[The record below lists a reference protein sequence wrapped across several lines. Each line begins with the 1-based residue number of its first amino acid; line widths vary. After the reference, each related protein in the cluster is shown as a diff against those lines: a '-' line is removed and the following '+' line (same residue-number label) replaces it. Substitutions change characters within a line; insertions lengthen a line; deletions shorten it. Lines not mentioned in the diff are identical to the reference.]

1 MPHGNNIHSFFS
13 AEKIRQIGLQ
23 KVRIEKE
30 LEGNRFYVK
39 SSSLF
44 AKINE
49 LVVSLVNLSG
59 QIIATWGP
67 GPPKGSVFG
76 REMGPRTYFREI

>member
-13 AEKIRQIGLQ
+13 AEKNRQIGLQ

-59 QIIATWGP
+59 QISSRP
-67 GPPKGSVFG
+67 GDLGHQKVAFLEGKWDP
-76 REMGPRTYFREI
+76 